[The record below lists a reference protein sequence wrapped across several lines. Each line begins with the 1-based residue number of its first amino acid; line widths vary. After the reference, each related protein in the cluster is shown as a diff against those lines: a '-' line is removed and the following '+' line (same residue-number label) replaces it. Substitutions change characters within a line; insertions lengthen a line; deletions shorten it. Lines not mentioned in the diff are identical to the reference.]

1 MKTKEIV
8 LDLLQRSKSLRDSDN
23 RLQANVW
30 SVEIKALG
38 YVSLEEMSAVD
49 LLKLIADGK
58 LSAANNIK
66 RIRCKLQQENE
77 HLRGDKYDYKQRFVQ
92 DRWRK
97 EMRKKEIYTFDD
109 PKQWETKINFQCK
122 DI

>member
-8 LDLLQRSKSLRDSDN
+8 LDLLQRSTSLRDNDN
-23 RLQANVW
+23 RLTANVW

-38 YVSLEEMSAVD
+38 YNLKEITATD
-49 LLKLIADGK
+49 LLQLIADDK

-77 HLRGDKYDYKQRFVQ
+77 HLRGDKYEYKQRFVQ

-97 EMRKKEIYTFDD
+97 EMRKKEIYTFDN
-109 PKQWETKINFQCK
+109 PKEWETKIHFECK

>member
-8 LDLLQRSKSLRDSDN
+8 LDLLQRSRSLRDNDN

-38 YVSLEEMSAVD
+38 YASLEEMSAVD

-97 EMRKKEIYTFDD
+97 EMRKKEIYTFDNTKD
-109 PKQWETKINFQCK
+109 WETEINFQCK

>member
-8 LDLLQRSKSLRDSDN
+8 LDLLQRSTSLRDNDN
-23 RLQANVW
+23 RLTANVW

-38 YVSLEEMSAVD
+38 YNLKEITATD
-49 LLKLIADGK
+49 LLQLIADDK

-77 HLRGDKYDYKQRFVQ
+77 HLRGDKYEYKQRFVQ

-109 PKQWETKINFQCK
+109 PKEWETKINFECK

>member
-1 MKTKEIV
+1 MKTKEII
-8 LDLLQRSKSLRDSDN
+8 LDLLQRSRSLRDNDN
-23 RLQANVW
+23 GLQANVW

-109 PKQWETKINFQCK
+109 PKQWKTKIDFQCK

>member
-8 LDLLQRSKSLRDSDN
+8 LDLLQRSTSLRDNDN
-23 RLQANVW
+23 RLTANVW

-38 YVSLEEMSAVD
+38 YNLKEITATD
-49 LLKLIADGK
+49 LLQLIADDK

-77 HLRGDKYDYKQRFVQ
+77 HLRGDKYEYKQRFVQ

-109 PKQWETKINFQCK
+109 PKQWETKIDFKCK

>member
-8 LDLLQRSKSLRDSDN
+8 LDLLQRSTSLRDNDN
-23 RLQANVW
+23 RLTANVW

-38 YVSLEEMSAVD
+38 YNLKEITATD
-49 LLKLIADGK
+49 LLQLIADDK

-77 HLRGDKYDYKQRFVQ
+77 HLRGDKYEYKQRFVQ

-109 PKQWETKINFQCK
+109 PKEWETKIDFECK

>member
-8 LDLLQRSKSLRDSDN
+8 LDLLQRSTSLRDNDN
-23 RLQANVW
+23 RLTANVW

-38 YVSLEEMSAVD
+38 YNLKEITATD
-49 LLKLIADGK
+49 LLQLIADDK

-77 HLRGDKYDYKQRFVQ
+77 HLRGDKYEYKQRFVQ
-92 DRWRK
+92 DRGRK

-109 PKQWETKINFQCK
+109 PKEWETKIDFECK

>member
-1 MKTKEIV
+1 MKTKEII
-8 LDLLQRSKSLRDSDN
+8 LDLLQRSRSLRDNDN

-97 EMRKKEIYTFDD
+97 EMRKKEIYNFED
-109 PKQWETKINFQCK
+109 PKQRDTKLNFQCK